1 MYSIAVQ
8 LTGSQEFT
16 ETVEDILEYVSRDLT
31 HPEGG
36 FYTAEVRKKIKQND
50 NDIEKK
56 RIIEKI
62 LIEFFFY
69 SHLLNCCLCS

>member
-36 FYTAEVRKKIKQND
+36 FYTAEVSKHFCNSFVKN
-50 NDIEKK
+50 
-56 RIIEKI
+56 
-62 LIEFFFY
+62 
-69 SHLLNCCLCS
+69 